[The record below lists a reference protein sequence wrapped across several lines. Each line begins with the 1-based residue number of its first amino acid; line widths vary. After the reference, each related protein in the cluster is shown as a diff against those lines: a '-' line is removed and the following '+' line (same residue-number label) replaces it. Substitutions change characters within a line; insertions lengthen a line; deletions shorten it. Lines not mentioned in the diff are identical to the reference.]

1 MKNKNNNNYII
12 TFTDDSFCMLFKNI
26 KNSISANLYDL
37 KDFFVVMDAVND
49 VLENYKKQIF
59 KNILN
64 NLIR

>member
-59 KNILN
+59 KNIN
-64 NLIR
+64 K

>member
-26 KNSISANLYDL
+26 KNSISAKIYDL
-37 KDFFVVMDAVND
+37 RDFFVVMDAVND

-59 KNILN
+59 KNMN
-64 NLIR
+64 K

>member
-59 KNILN
+59 KNMN
-64 NLIR
+64 K